1 MFSNESLTCGGSTQ
15 RTLDEPQPQ
24 FVSAKLPIDRESIRS
39 RRLLDMIE
47 QVEALHAPGNRTV
60 FEMLLDAGAD
70 SDRLQYR
77 DPKDDS
83 HAVFSAALQFR
94 VDTAKLKG
102 FVVVEDDPD
111 NRCYSLLVQ
120 REGCIGFEVVKRVT
134 IRSLAADLHK
144 LVDDGERRWSD
155 IAFNVKPVIIAEAQ
169 EGSSPV

>member
-1 MFSNESLTCGGSTQ
+1 MFSNESLTGSTQ

-47 QVEALHAPGNRTV
+47 QVEALRAPGNRTV

-102 FVVVEDDPD
+102 FVVIEDDPE
-111 NRCYSLLVQ
+111 NRCYCLLVQ
-120 REGCIGFEVVKRVT
+120 REGSIGFEVAPKRVT
-134 IRSLAADLHK
+134 IKSLAADLYK

-155 IAFNVKPVIIAEAQ
+155 VSFNVAPAIIAETDDCPFA
-169 EGSSPV
+169 G